1 MNIKFSFNTDPWRSF
16 VNIISLHMA
25 LLTFNFGLFLF
36 ILIVIGDFFIERF
49 FCRYLC
55 PLGAIFVFT
64 SKLKFLRIKKPKDKC
79 GKCTACTK
87 TCSMNLNLYKV
98 NIVKDADCINCFKC
112 IEVCPKKNAKLSIG
126 QKTLNTL
133 AIISV
138 SIISFFILYA
148 IKKPTTKFLNK
159 KIVNVEISNAFTK
172 SLTDETSNNK
182 PNTNTNVSANKS
194 SSTTNPTYTNGTY
207 TGQAF
212 GYNGEIEVA
221 VTINSNNINNIK
233 ITKINDTPSYAQQPS
248 ILIPQEIIS
257 SQSTNINAISGATS
271 TSFGIINAVKN
282 ALGKA
287 KN

>member
-1 MNIKFSFNTDPWRSF
+1 MTNLFKIKYLRTIFQILFYILYPGLFALTFSQIGSLIFKLTHTSGNFYSLILTILTALILLIMTAFLGRFFCGWMCSFRSMSDFLYYINKKLFKKKLIIKVPENIDFILKKIKYVVLLFILIIFWIMNIKFSFNTDPWRSF
-16 VNIISLHMA
+16 ANIISLHMA

-79 GKCTACTK
+79 GKYTACTK

-148 IKKPTTKFLNK
+148 IKKT
-159 KIVNVEISNAFTK
+159 
-172 SLTDETSNNK
+172 NNK
-182 PNTNTNVSANKS
+182 VS
-194 SSTTNPTYTNGTY
+194 
-207 TGQAF
+207 
-212 GYNGEIEVA
+212 
-221 VTINSNNINNIK
+221 
-233 ITKINDTPSYAQQPS
+233 
-248 ILIPQEIIS
+248 
-257 SQSTNINAISGATS
+257 
-271 TSFGIINAVKN
+271 
-282 ALGKA
+282 
-287 KN
+287 